1 MFKEAYWIKPHYD
14 YKDVCPVF
22 IRKFDVKARVK
33 KAVLCISAMGVY
45 EAEINGK
52 RVGNFIM
59 APGWTSY
66 HKRHQYQE
74 YDVTDLILFD
84 ENKDQTENEI
94 TVNVGKGWYRGRL
107 VTYGFTDCY
116 GGVTAMIAQL
126 TVTYED
132 GSHTVIPTDNR
143 WESAESA
150 VRFSEIY
157 DGEIYDATFSEQ
169 NRKKTPRFHAPK
181 TQLIPQEGEFV
192 TEHEHIRPVRMFK
205 TPKGETVIDF
215 GQNITGYVSFDI
227 CAKKGDRLCYSHAEI
242 LDGDGN
248 FYTENL
254 RSAKQMI
261 VYICKEGRQSYKPHH
276 TFMGFRY
283 IRLEEFP
290 PNISADDFEAIAVYS
305 NMKRTG
311 HFKCSNEKVNKLYS
325 NIIWSQKDNFLD
337 VPTDCPQRDERLG
350 WTADAQ
356 VFGRA
361 AMYNFDVRR
370 FFSKWLNDLST
381 DQYPNGTVPYIVPD
395 VLDGRE
401 EATSAAYGDAAV
413 IIPWEMYR
421 IYGDKKILER
431 QIDSMIA
438 WVEYMHGYGEEEY
451 LWLGHTQLGD
461 WLHLDRLD
469 NPDEIRRRDDFI
481 ASAYF
486 AHSTYILSKALE
498 IIGRPNEKYVS
509 LHDNITKAFKR
520 RFCEYY
526 SQTECTL
533 ALAFNLTDDR
543 EQTAAQLAGLIQKN
557 NGALST
563 GFLATSYLLTV
574 LSENG
579 YNDIAYSLLLKESYP
594 SWLYSVNLGATTI
607 WEHWDGINE
616 NGEFW
621 SAKMNSF
628 NHYSFGSI
636 AAWMYETVLG
646 IKLNGEKNGR
656 LNIRISPMPNQ
667 RLDWAEGSVK
677 TDLGEV
683 FVRWENSCGKTK
695 YNIRIPAAAQVNIGG
710 KIQELSKGEYEF

>member
-1 MFKEAYWIKPHYD
+1 MFKEACWIKPHYD

-22 IRKFDVKARVK
+22 RKKFNTAAKVK
-33 KAVLCISAMGVY
+33 KAVLCISSMGVY

-74 YDVTDLILFD
+74 YDVTDLIDFD
-84 ENKDQTENEI
+84 ANKDETENEI
-94 TVNVGKGWYRGRL
+94 RVNVGKGWYRGRL

-116 GGVTAMIAQL
+116 GGVTALIAQIQI
-126 TVTYED
+126 TYADGVTEII
-132 GSHTVIPTDNR
+132 STDNM
-143 WESAESA
+143 WESSESE

-157 DGEIYDATFSEQ
+157 DGEVYDAGFSEYKWE
-169 NRKKTPRFHAPK
+169 RTPRLHAPK

-192 TEHEHIRPVRMFK
+192 VEHEHIKPIRMFD
-205 TPKGETVIDF
+205 TPSGERVIDF
-215 GQNITGYVSFDI
+215 GQNLTGYVSFSI
-227 CAKKGDRLCYSHAEI
+227 TAKSGDRLCYSHAEV
-242 LDGDGN
+242 LDSDGN

-254 RSAKQMI
+254 RSAKQKV
-261 VYICKEGRQSYKPHH
+261 VYICKNGKQSYKPHH

-283 IRLEEFP
+283 IRLDEFP
-290 PNISADDFEAIAVYS
+290 PGITADCFEAIAVYS
-305 NMKRTG
+305 EMKRTG

-356 VFGRA
+356 VFARA

-370 FFSKWLNDLST
+370 FFSKWLNDLSA
-381 DQYPNGTVPYIVPD
+381 DQHPNGIVPYIVPD
-395 VLDGRE
+395 VMDGNG
-401 EATSAAYGDAAV
+401 APTSAAYGDAAV
-413 IIPWEMYR
+413 IIPWEMYKM
-421 IYGDKKILER
+421 YGDKAILER
-431 QIDSMIA
+431 QIDSMTA

-451 LWLGHTQLGD
+451 LWLGHTHLGD
-461 WLHLDRLD
+461 WLHLDPLD

-486 AHSTYILSKALE
+486 AQSTYILSKALE
-498 IIGRPNEKYVS
+498 ITGRPNEKYVS
-509 LHDNITKAFKR
+509 LHKNIEDAFKK
-520 RFCEYY
+520 RFGEYF

-533 ALAFNLTDDR
+533 ALAFNLTPNK
-543 EQTAAQLAGLIQKN
+543 EQTAAQLVRMIREN
-557 NGALST
+557 NNSLST
-563 GFLATSYLLTV
+563 GFMATSYLLPV

-621 SAKMNSF
+621 SSIMNSF

-636 AAWMYETVLG
+636 AAWMYETILG
-646 IKLNGEKNGR
+646 IKFDGAKDG
-656 LNIRISPMPNQ
+656 ISKITISPKPDT
-667 RLDWAEGSVK
+667 RLDWAEGSVI
-677 TDLGEV
+677 TDSGEI
-683 FVRWENSCGKTK
+683 FVRWENICGKIK
-695 YNIRIPAAAQVNIGG
+695 YKIKVPAAAQVSINGNVQ
-710 KIQELSKGEYEF
+710 KLLKGEYEF